1 MLYTTVLT
9 MHSWLRWITLILA
22 IAATLN
28 ALRPVLPGGRL
39 PGKRWD
45 TFFMA
50 AVDLQ
55 VLMGLFLYFGL
66 SPFTLEAMND
76 MGAAMKNSGLRFW
89 AVEHAVGMFTVM
101 ALVRVGRILSAG
113 ATSPAAART
122 RRLVFFALALIVM
135 LGSIPWPGM
144 ANGRPLFRV

>member
-22 IAATLN
+22 VAATLN
-28 ALRPVLPGGRL
+28 ALRPVPSGGRL
-39 PGKRWD
+39 PGTRWD

-55 VLMGLFLYFGL
+55 VLLGLFLYFGL
-66 SPFTLEAMND
+66 SPFTLQAMND

-89 AVEHAVGMFTVM
+89 AVEHAVGMFMVM
-101 ALVRVGRILSAG
+101 ALVRVDRKS
-113 ATSPAAART
+113 
-122 RRLVFFALALIVM
+122 VV
-135 LGSIPWPGM
+135 
-144 ANGRPLFRV
+144 

>member
-28 ALRPVLPGGRL
+28 ALRPVPSAGPL

-55 VLMGLFLYFGL
+55 VLIGLFLYFGL
-66 SPFTLEAMND
+66 SPFTIEAMND

-89 AVEHAVGMFTVM
+89 AVEHAVGMFAVM

-113 ATSPAAART
+113 ATTPASART
-122 RRLVFFALALIVM
+122 RRLVFFSLALIVM

-144 ANGRPLFRV
+144 ANGRPLFRL